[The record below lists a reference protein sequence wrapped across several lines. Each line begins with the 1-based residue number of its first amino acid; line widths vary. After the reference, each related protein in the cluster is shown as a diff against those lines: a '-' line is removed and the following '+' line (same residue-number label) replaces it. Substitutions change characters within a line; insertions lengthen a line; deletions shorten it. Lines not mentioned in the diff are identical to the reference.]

1 MRGARGRKPPSH
13 STLRRALN
21 VRKFRKYS
29 SATPPRRE
37 RWALFI
43 KTLEGGKHSLSST
56 EELSEWNYPWRFG
69 LQCFRTEG
77 PYCFRWDG
85 IPSFFSL
92 FQHPPPSTRLPSFP
106 CILEDRSEVCSGT
119 QKFNEG
125 LKCGERSDRSVCL
138 ARSSDVAVRE
148 AGVLPPFFRLR
159 QEHFLWMSF
168 QFLWVFFL

>member
-1 MRGARGRKPPSH
+1 MCENSANTPPH
-13 STLRRALN
+13 T
-21 VRKFRKYS
+21 
-29 SATPPRRE
+29 PRRE

-85 IPSFFSL
+85 IPSFFRCSNT
-92 FQHPPPSTRLPSFP
+92 PSTRLSSVP

-138 ARSSDVAVRE
+138 ARSSDVAVRKQ
-148 AGVLPPFFRLR
+148 VYCLL
-159 QEHFLWMSF
+159 FLG
-168 QFLWVFFL
+168 